1 MILKE
6 DQVFLQEDQVFLQED
21 QVFLQE
27 DKVFLK
33 CLSLTLLTNREGT
46 QDRDRY
52 ERKAENSQRCR
63 GC

>member
-6 DQVFLQEDQVFLQED
+6 YQVFLQEDQI
-21 QVFLQE
+21 FLQE

-46 QDRDRY
+46 QDRDRD
-52 ERKAENSQRCR
+52 ERKTENSQRGR